1 MKKVMRNMSLV
12 LSLAC
17 ILLFGRTAFAADGTL
32 QFSDPTVK
40 AGEEVS
46 VTAKIEAGG
55 AAVGDGSITVSYDTS
70 KLEFVRGTNAE
81 MTTPGTLELFAAG
94 TGTET
99 ELNYELVFK
108 ALEEG
113 TTTLEAT
120 SVTAYLYSDEVLN
133 LTQGSSTITIEEGEA
148 GTTGAVTPSGD
159 GTVVMNGTTYTIY
172 EDFTDALIP
181 EGFSRISVEYNGGTH
196 NAVQQDVSGKTM
208 LFLRTGENDPVMALY
223 EDDSFYVAQEVSLNE
238 NSSIFLLAKGDGSSL
253 PSQYQETTLEM
264 SGTIFPT
271 WQDMDNQDFYLVYA
285 LGVNGEEG
293 FYQYDTVE
301 ESFQRYKEPVE
312 TTDEPEEEPSGE
324 DTLLDKIQSV
334 VDQAFP
340 IFLAA
345 AAVLLLLLVI
355 VIIVQ
360 AIKLSHRNSELDE
373 LYDEMETKENSNAAP
388 EENRKRFIKK
398 EDRYDDDDDYMEED
412 YDAEDTMYQQDDI
425 DYLTDDEEDYEDTD
439 ESSDEYIGDED
450 DEDDGDED
458 DDYDIDFIDL

>member
-17 ILLFGRTAFAADGTL
+17 MLLFGQTALAADGTL

-46 VTAKIEAGG
+46 VTVKIEAGG
-55 AAVGDGSITVSYDTS
+55 AAIGDGSATVVYDTS

-108 ALEEG
+108 ALSEG

-120 SVTAYLYSDEVLN
+120 GVTAYLYSDETLN
-133 LTQGSSTITIEEGEA
+133 LEQGSSTVTIEAGDATAAEGTE
-148 GTTGAVTPSGD
+148 TSGAVTPSGD
-159 GTVVMNGTTYTIY
+159 GTVEMDGTTYTIY

-181 EGFSRISVEYNGGTH
+181 EGFSRTSIQYNGGTH

-208 LFLRTGENDPVMALY
+208 VFLRTGENDPVMALY
-223 EDDSFYVAQEVSLNE
+223 EEDSFCAAQEVSLNE

-264 SGTIFPT
+264 NGTILPT
-271 WQDMDNQDFYLVYA
+271 WQNMDNKEFYLVYA
-285 LGVNGEEG
+285 LGTNGEEG

-301 ESFQRYKEPVE
+301 NSFQRYNESSQ
-312 TTDEPEEEPSGE
+312 TADAPEEGTSEG
-324 DTLLDKIQSV
+324 DTLIDKIQSV

-340 IFLAA
+340 VFLAA
-345 AAVLLLLLVI
+345 AVVILVIFII

-360 AIKLSHRNSELDE
+360 TVKLSRRNTELDE
-373 LYDEMETKENSNAAP
+373 LYDEMEAKGKSVPTSGED
-388 EENRKRFIKK
+388 RKRFIKK
-398 EDRYDDDDDYMEED
+398 EDQYDDDDYMEED
-412 YDAEDTMYQQDDI
+412 MESEDILDDNT
-425 DYLTDDEEDYEDTD
+425 DYLTVDDDDD
-439 ESSDEYIGDED
+439 NSDEYIDDADD
-450 DEDDGDED
+450 DE
-458 DDYDIDFIDL
+458 DYDIDFIDL